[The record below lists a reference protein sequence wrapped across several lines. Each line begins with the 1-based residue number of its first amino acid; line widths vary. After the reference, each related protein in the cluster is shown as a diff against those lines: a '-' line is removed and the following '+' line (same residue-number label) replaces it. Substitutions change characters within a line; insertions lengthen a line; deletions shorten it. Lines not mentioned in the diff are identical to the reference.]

1 MAGLPA
7 GLPAGLFEIVAVGAR
22 CLGQEVPDEEIP
34 CIAAVAVVAVVAAAL
49 GDPAVGLDLD
59 SLYIDS
65 EAAHSQSQRVAEKEH
80 FVVEVAE
87 LVVD

>member
-7 GLPAGLFEIVAVGAR
+7 GLLAGLSGIVAVGAR
-22 CLGQEVPDEEIP
+22 CLDQEVPAEEIL
-34 CIAAVAVVAVVAAAL
+34 CIAAVAVVAAAL

-65 EAAHSQSQRVAEKEH
+65 GAAHPQN
-80 FVVEVAE
+80 
-87 LVVD
+87 